1 MKKRIKSPKAWDIRT
16 NKRFAIVPQT
26 IPCANGEKYK
36 VWLDYYYEIE
46 IYRPRSVMDRY
57 LGALWYE
64 LQWGVDYYA
73 VEDNYEECMDTIKN
87 TITREIAKDSTPP
100 RVSKHI

>member
-1 MKKRIKSPKAWDIRT
+1 MRT

-46 IYRPRSVMDRY
+46 IYRPRRVTSSCST
-57 LGALWYE
+57 LQNE

-73 VEDNYEECMDTIKN
+73 VEENYEECMDTIKN
-87 TITREIAKDSTPP
+87 IIIGEIAKDGTSP
-100 RVSKHI
+100 RVPKRIQEVIL